1 MSSAKFDVVTLGHA
15 LVDIRIVVERFPG
28 PDEESPVINQTWGA
42 GGSAVNTAIGV
53 RRLGMRSAIIAKIG
67 FDTFGRII
75 VDELLAEGVDIS
87 GLRVSSTGRTGLS
100 IVAIDSGGNIA
111 IYGFKGVAED
121 LSPEE
126 VDREIIQKSR
136 FLHIASLRLD
146 TSISAARIAKSAGV
160 KVSWDPGRVLARK
173 GLSELKEMIS
183 LADIVLVN
191 EHESKLITGEEDY
204 RRAAKIIRDHGASVV
219 AVKRGAKGVYVLSEG
234 LEDEVPAMRVGR
246 AVDTTGAGDAFAAG
260 LITGLL
266 RGYSLRKAVL
276 YANAVAAMKIAKL
289 GSHEVPRHEEVVDFL
304 WEMGLS

>member
-15 LVDIRIVVERFPG
+15 LVDIRIVVEKFPG

-53 RRLGMRSAIIAKIG
+53 RRLGMRSTIIAKIG
-67 FDTFGRII
+67 FDTFGRIV

-87 GLRVSSTGRTGLS
+87 GLRVSSTGRTGFS
-100 IVAIDSGGNIA
+100 IVAIDRDGNIA

-146 TSISAARIAKSAGV
+146 TSIAAASIAKSAGV

-183 LADIVLVN
+183 LTDIVLVN

-204 RRAAKIIRDHGASVV
+204 RKAAKIIRDHGASVV
-219 AVKRGAKGVYVLSEG
+219 AVKRGAKGVYVLGEG
-234 LEDEVPAMRVGR
+234 LEDEVPAMRVDR
-246 AVDTTGAGDAFAAG
+246 VVDTTGAGDAFAAG

-289 GSHEVPRHEEVVDFL
+289 GSHEVPSHEEVVDFL